1 MISSFNNLSFLGI
14 PKPFQLLHIF
24 SLIIFFIS
32 FTSSSLAEEEKKF
45 QLQVYMTK
53 KQAFEVAFPGAD
65 KVEKERQWLTDV
77 QRQAIGK
84 LCLQTIKET
93 RFTFYVGKKKDKP
106 IGYMLID
113 NIIGKSF
120 PITFMTVLNID
131 GTVRDVEIMVYRE
144 PQGWEVRYKT
154 FRSQFYGKDSSSD
167 SREIHSISGA
177 TLSVNSIKIGV
188 YKTLAAYKVLY
199 LDK

>member
-14 PKPFQLLHIF
+14 PKPFQLLPIF
-24 SLIIFFIS
+24 SLIIFFLS

-65 KVEKERQWLTDV
+65 KVEKERQWLTDM

-93 RFTFYVGKKKDKP
+93 RFTFYVGKKKWQAN
-106 IGYMLID
+106 GLYA
-113 NIIGKSF
+113 N
-120 PITFMTVLNID
+120 
-131 GTVRDVEIMVYRE
+131 RQYH
-144 PQGWEVRYKT
+144 
-154 FRSQFYGKDSSSD
+154 
-167 SREIHSISGA
+167 REIFSYNLLYTAQHRWNCSGC
-177 TLSVNSIKIGV
+177 
-188 YKTLAAYKVLY
+188 
-199 LDK
+199 

>member
-14 PKPFQLLHIF
+14 PKPFQLLPIF
-24 SLIIFFIS
+24 SLIIFFGS
-32 FTSSSLAEEEKKF
+32 FKSSSLAEEEKKF

-77 QRQAIGK
+77 QRQAIGE

-93 RFTFYVGKKKDKP
+93 RFTFYVGKKNGKP
-106 IGYMLID
+106 MGYMLID

-120 PITFMTVLNID
+120 PITFYTLLNID
-131 GTVRDVEIMVYRE
+131 GTVRGVEIMVYRE
-144 PQGWEVRYKT
+144 PQGWEVRNES
-154 FRSQFYGKDSSSD
+154 FRNQFFGRDSSSD
-167 SREIHSISGA
+167 SREINSITGA
-177 TLSVNSIKIGV
+177 TLSVNALRTGV
-188 YKTLAAYKVLY
+188 YKALAAYKVLY
-199 LDK
+199 LNK

>member
-1 MISSFNNLSFLGI
+1 MISSFNNLSFRGI
-14 PKPFQLLHIF
+14 PKHFQLLPIF
-24 SLIIFFIS
+24 SLIIFFLS

-65 KVEKERQWLTDV
+65 KVEKEKQWLTDV
-77 QRQAIGK
+77 QRQAIGE

-93 RFTFYVGKKKDKP
+93 RFTFYVGKKNGKP
-106 IGYMLID
+106 MGYLLID

-120 PITFMTVLNID
+120 PITFFTLLNTD

-144 PQGWEVRYKT
+144 PRGWEVKNQA
-154 FRSQFYGKDSSSD
+154 FLSQFFGKDSTSD
-167 SREIHSISGA
+167 SREINSITGA
-177 TLSVNSIKIGV
+177 TLSVNALRTGV
-188 YKTLAAYKVLY
+188 YKALAAYKTLY